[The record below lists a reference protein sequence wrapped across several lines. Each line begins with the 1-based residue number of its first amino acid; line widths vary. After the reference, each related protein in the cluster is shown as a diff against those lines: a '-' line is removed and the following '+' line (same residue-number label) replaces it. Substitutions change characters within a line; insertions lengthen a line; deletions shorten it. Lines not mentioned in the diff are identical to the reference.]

1 MINETSREN
10 DVASNQLDQNRSV
23 AAKSMELNCQNP
35 VALNNIITSNADNE
49 DCDEGLVRFQAQDVS
64 GYKIKSPQ

>member
-35 VALNNIITSNADNE
+35 VALNNIITSIADNE
-49 DCDEGLVRFQAQDVS
+49 DCDEGLVRFQAKDVLD
-64 GYKIKSPQ
+64 YKIKSPQ